1 MEALN
6 ILIVEDDED
15 FADALAELLEARGHR
30 TTVAGSGDQAFVL
43 HRQQSFDMI
52 LLDIML
58 PGISGLDCLEALRD
72 IEPSA
77 RVIAMTGYPSREHVA
92 RARELDVL
100 DVLRKPLD
108 VVRLFELLEDTQPR
122 TVVLLADDDRDFAQ
136 SMEQLLA
143 DHGYA
148 VILARTGQEAVD
160 RVLAGGVDMMLL
172 DLRLPDLGGLE
183 VFSELKKR
191 EAAPP
196 TLIVTAYGK
205 EEAPTIERMRAMTV
219 RGWLSKPVDLPALLK
234 SIEAATAG

>member
-1 MEALN
+1 MEALD
-6 ILIVEDDED
+6 ILIIEDDED

-30 TTVAGSGDQAFVL
+30 TTVAGTGDQAFAL

-122 TVVLLADDDRDFAQ
+122 MVVLLADDDRDFAQ

-160 RVLAGGVDMMLL
+160 RVLAGGCRSDAARPSPAGPR
-172 DLRLPDLGGLE
+172 RL
-183 VFSELKKR
+183 
-191 EAAPP
+191 
-196 TLIVTAYGK
+196 
-205 EEAPTIERMRAMTV
+205 
-219 RGWLSKPVDLPALLK
+219 
-234 SIEAATAG
+234 

>member
-30 TTVAGSGDQAFVL
+30 TTVAGTGDQAFVL

-160 RVLAGGVDMMLL
+160 RVLAGGVDLMLL
-172 DLRLPDLGGLE
+172 DLRLPDLGGFE
-183 VFSELKKR
+183 VYSELKKR

-234 SIEAATAG
+234 SIEAAMAG